1 MVNTNVAIDLSNKI
15 QNLKTINKKEYLN
28 TENKSDFKE
37 CLSKEFNLKIEDN
50 TKIESKELNNDKS
63 IGEKSNDENKLNS
76 DELASEISEKIE
88 EILNN
93 KDFEIDS
100 DDEVL
105 EEIVSLLINFIEV
118 NLKDFSTNNNI
129 NINEANKINLD
140 INDINFSEFNDN
152 KFSKLF
158 EDKSSILKL
167 NEEISLDDS
176 KYILKNIKN
185 LLEEYI
191 NYSDNNIV
199 LKDFN
204 TVDEVKSNLLDE
216 IKNLI
221 DIIPSSSIENIQDK
235 LNSDV
240 TKEILNT
247 LVLNT
252 NNDLEPKNSI
262 KDNTQK
268 NDINEDIIT
277 NIETNKEKSEFKID
291 SQETNNEENLNK
303 ENSSKDSII
312 NKKEEDILMKFLEDD
327 STKSFSKSL
336 NYYDKLNKINS
347 TVEIIKEPIAINKET
362 INLDIIKNV
371 KYMIRNSVEELNVKI
386 YPKELGEMTIK
397 ILSEEGIMK
406 AEIKATSKETYNL
419 LNSNINEIKKTL
431 ENQNLRIQEVNIGIY
446 NEDTTFFSGKEN
458 SRENFREFNNKN
470 ERNLIYEE
478 DDISED
484 LLIDNNVNFLV

>member
-1 MVNTNVAIDLSNKI
+1 MVDTFVSIDSSNKI
-15 QNLKTINKKEYLN
+15 QNLKTMNKKEGLN

-37 CLSKEFNLKIEDN
+37 CLSKELNLKTEVS
-50 TKIESKELNNDKS
+50 TQKESKELNNNESLEDL
-63 IGEKSNDENKLNS
+63 SNENKLNS
-76 DELASEISEKIE
+76 EELYSEISEKIE

-93 KDFEIDS
+93 EDFKIDS

-105 EEIVSLLINFIEV
+105 EEVVSLLLNFLEV
-118 NLKDFSTNNNI
+118 NLKDFSTSNTI
-129 NINEANKINLD
+129 NTNEVNKINLD
-140 INDINFSEFNDN
+140 INDTD
-152 KFSKLF
+152 FSKLF
-158 EDKSSILKL
+158 ENESLILKL
-167 NEEISLDDS
+167 NKEASLDDS
-176 KYILKNIKN
+176 KSILKNINN

-191 NYSDNNIV
+191 SISDTKMILDNF
-199 LKDFN
+199 D
-204 TVDEVKSNLLDE
+204 TVDEVKSNLLNE

-221 DIIPSSSIENIQDK
+221 NIIPNSSIENIEDK

-240 TKEILNT
+240 TKEILNA

-252 NNDLEPKNSI
+252 NKDLEPKNSI
-262 KDNTQK
+262 KDNTEK
-268 NDINEDIIT
+268 IDINEEIIT
-277 NIETNKEKSEFKID
+277 NNETKKEKSEFKID
-291 SQETNNEENLNK
+291 SQETNNKESLNK

-312 NKKEEDILMKFLEDD
+312 NKKEDSIDKREEDILMKFLDDD
-327 STKSFSKSL
+327 SSQSFNKTL
-336 NYYDKLNKINS
+336 NYYDKLNKVNS

-431 ENQNLRIQEVNIGIY
+431 ENQNFRIQEVNIGIY

-470 ERNLIYEE
+470 ERNLTYEE

-484 LLIDNNVNFLV
+484 LIIDNNVNLLA

>member
-1 MVNTNVAIDLSNKI
+1 MVNTNVVIDLSNKI

-28 TENKSDFKE
+28 TENKNDFKE

-50 TKIESKELNNDKS
+50 TKIESKELNNDKP
-63 IGEKSNDENKLNS
+63 IEEKSNDENKLNS

-105 EEIVSLLINFIEV
+105 EEIVSLLMNFIEV